1 MASDHDLPFLWRL
14 FHRLFVPYVLL
25 GKSRASVDQFGRVG
39 RKQLLIQHH
48 FIFQV
53 RYCRLL
59 EEGDFRGRTANFVLM
74 LSFGIAAMTL
84 VASYADVPFLGSA
97 LTFMMI
103 YVWGRRNED
112 VKMSFLGFFTF
123 HAPYLPYVM
132 LGFSVLLGN
141 SVKVDLIGILV
152 GHCYYFLE
160 YVFPVLAEV
169 RGWPI
174 KRLMEPPVFLHW
186 LCGSYEEGQHLH
198 QD

>member
-1 MASDHDLPFLWRL
+1 
-14 FHRLFVPYVLL
+14 
-25 GKSRASVDQFGRVG
+25 
-39 RKQLLIQHH
+39 
-48 FIFQV
+48 
-53 RYCRLL
+53 
-59 EEGDFRGRTANFVLM
+59 
-74 LSFGIAAMTL
+74 MTL
-84 VASYADVPFLGSA
+84 VASYTDVPFLGSA

-103 YVWGRRNED
+103 YVWGRRNEN

-174 KRLMEPPVFLHW
+174 KRLMEPPVILKW
-186 LCGSYEEGQHLH
+186 LCGSDDEGDRWHE
-198 QD
+198 D

>member
-1 MASDHDLPFLWRL
+1 
-14 FHRLFVPYVLL
+14 
-25 GKSRASVDQFGRVG
+25 
-39 RKQLLIQHH
+39 
-48 FIFQV
+48 
-53 RYCRLL
+53 LL

-74 LSFGIAAMTL
+74 LSFGIVAMTL
-84 VASYADVPFLGSA
+84 VASYTDVPFLGSA

-123 HAPYLPYVM
+123 HAPYLPFVM

-141 SVKVDLIGILV
+141 PVKADLIGILV

-169 RGWPI
+169 RGWPV
-174 KRLMEPPVFLHW
+174 KRLMEPPVMLHW

-198 QD
+198 EGAW

>member
-1 MASDHDLPFLWRL
+1 
-14 FHRLFVPYVLL
+14 
-25 GKSRASVDQFGRVG
+25 
-39 RKQLLIQHH
+39 
-48 FIFQV
+48 
-53 RYCRLL
+53 
-59 EEGDFRGRTANFVLM
+59 M
-74 LSFGIAAMTL
+74 LSFGIVAMTL
-84 VASYADVPFLGSA
+84 VASYTDVTFLGSA

-112 VKMSFLGFFTF
+112 VKMSFLGLFTF

-152 GHCYYFLE
+152 GHISYFLE

-174 KRLMEPPVFLHW
+174 KRLMEPPAILQW
-186 LCGSYEEGQHLH
+186 LCGSYEEGHRWH
-198 QD
+198 ED